1 VPPTPEALRA
11 ALAALPLRVDDV
23 DCARAAIAL
32 PSYPDEPRP
41 QTIVTLAGGGLRGRG
56 EHVGFTAAAPD
67 EFAERARA
75 TAPFAGT
82 VGAYAA
88 DVLAALPAHDRA
100 ALEAA
105 AIDLALRQRGTTLFA
120 LAGVA
125 PRPLRY
131 VVSFGR
137 TPDPAAA
144 ARAAGD
150 VGLKVDVDPAW
161 DDATLRALARA
172 GRVEVL
178 DWKGDGTR
186 AGHERAHAVFP
197 DALVEDPDPAAA
209 PWSPSLARRLS
220 ADQRLLAPADV
231 ARLDVVAANLKPARL
246 GGVLALLDTAAACAA
261 RGVAIYLGGMF
272 ELDVG
277 RRQLHA
283 LAALLCPDAP
293 NDVAPIPRD
302 DRPLARPP
310 RLVVDGTTPG
320 FGV

>member
-1 VPPTPEALRA
+1 MRA
-11 ALAALPLRVDDV
+11 ALAALPLRVDEV
-23 DCARAAIAL
+23 ACVRTAVAL

-41 QTIVTLAGGGLRGRG
+41 HALATLAGGGREGRG
-56 EHVGFTAAAPD
+56 EHVGFSADAHQA
-67 EFAERARA
+67 FAARA
-75 TAPFAGT
+75 ARCAPFAGT
-82 VGAYAA
+82 VGAYAVE
-88 DVLAALPAHDRA
+88 VLGALPAHDRA

-105 AIDLALRQRGTTLFA
+105 AVDLALRQRGATLFA
-120 LAGVA
+120 LAGAA

-150 VGLKVDVDPAW
+150 VGLKVDVDPSWA
-161 DDATLRALARA
+161 ASTLHALAAA

-178 DWKGDGTR
+178 DWKGGGTR
-186 AGHERAHAVFP
+186 ADHERAHAVFP

-209 PWSPSLARRLS
+209 PWSASLARRLS
-220 ADQRLLAPADV
+220 VDQALLAPADLDRLPV
-231 ARLDVVAANLKPARL
+231 APVAANLKPARL

-272 ELDVG
+272 ELDAG

-310 RLVVDGTTPG
+310 RLAVDATAPG
-320 FGV
+320 FGA